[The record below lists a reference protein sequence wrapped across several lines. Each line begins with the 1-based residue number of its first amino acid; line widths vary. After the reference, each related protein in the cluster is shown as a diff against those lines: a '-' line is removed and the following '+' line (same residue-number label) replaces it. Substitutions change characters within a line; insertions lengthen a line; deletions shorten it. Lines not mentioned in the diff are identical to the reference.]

1 MVVRYK
7 IIRDR
12 GTNSMSKKITIYTR
26 TTCAYC
32 VQVKK
37 LLDMKGKSYEV
48 INIDNDLEAEKSI
61 VAMSGARTVPV
72 VTVREDDGDE
82 QIASIGWNPGALMA
96 AVA

>member
-1 MVVRYK
+1 
-7 IIRDR
+7 
-12 GTNSMSKKITIYTR
+12 MSKHITIYTR

-37 LLDMKGKSYEV
+37 LLDLKGKQYEV
-48 INIDNDLEAEKSI
+48 VNIDNDPAAEASI
-61 VAMSGARTVPV
+61 IAKSGARTVPV
-72 VTVREDDGDE
+72 VTVREENGDE